1 MDKEVFPAHPVEN
14 SAVPMVL
21 PEVLVHSRESLSR
34 SLLLSVAK
42 FCTKLIV
49 CAVYAG
55 TRMSYP
61 KSGRTGE

>member
-14 SAVPMVL
+14 SAVPMGVAR
-21 PEVLVHSRESLSR
+21 VLVHSRSLSVFITV
-34 SLLLSVAK
+34 SSK

-61 KSGRTGE
+61 KSGRTGSN